1 MTYDFRASQVRT
13 NKLIASGSTGTN
25 ASFLIYPFSSA
36 LNQSGSINT
45 ALFGTGSI
53 GQDVFLFISGAI
65 STLGTS
71 TRGATVFGG
80 DAKVS
85 GSFHVLQSGAF
96 SGPLSASVR
105 TLYDGTPFMYGAAGI
120 RITSQSNGS
129 VAISGSTG
137 IYGRLP
143 LAGYVSTTNTSSNPQ
158 VAGQNAW
165 SPTEW
170 AYVSG
175 GMGIYLKTILSI
187 YDGAQFAYIKLYNIS
202 TAKYVEI
209 GGPGVSAISS
219 SDTTPTKFLSSDL
232 ASATNFSTNAEQ
244 IYELQLYTS
253 TGSTPAVL
261 GSAELLMIP
270 N

>member
-45 ALFGTGSI
+45 TLFGTGSI
-53 GQDVFLFISGAI
+53 GQDIFLFVSGAI
-65 STLGTS
+65 GTLGTS

-85 GSFHVLQSGAF
+85 GSFHVLQSASF
-96 SGPLSASVR
+96 SGPLLASVR

-120 RITSQSNGS
+120 RIVSQSNGS

-137 IYGRLP
+137 IYGRMP
-143 LAGYVSTTNTSSNPQ
+143 LAGYVATTNTSSNPQ

-170 AYVSG
+170 SYVS
-175 GMGIYLKTILSI
+175 GMGIYPKTILST
-187 YDGAQFAYIKLYNIS
+187 YDGAQFAYIKLYNVS

-209 GGPGVSAISS
+209 GGTGISTISS
-219 SDTTPTKFLSSDL
+219 SATTPTKILSSDL
-232 ASATNFSTNAEQ
+232 ATATNFSTAGEQ

-261 GSAELLMIP
+261 GSAEFLMIP